1 MPRPREFDPDLVL
14 DRAMELFWAKGYE
27 GTSIS
32 DLEEH
37 LGMGRQSIYGAF
49 GGKHELYEKAMDRY
63 AAAGS
68 SNRKCLLNPDAGA
81 EEIREYF
88 KGLISAVTQ
97 EPRKSCMLINAAIE
111 GDCEHPAVAGR
122 CTDNQQNLARAFRH
136 ALDGAVT
143 KGQLDRKT
151 DTNALALALVSQSF
165 GLNVMARNGTSPA
178 TLSKVVESA
187 MQVFK

>member
-14 DRAMELFWAKGYE
+14 DHAVELFWAKGYE

-37 LGMGRQSIYGAF
+37 LGMGRQSLYGAF
-49 GGKHELYEKAMDRY
+49 GDKHELYVKAMDRY
-63 AAAGS
+63 AAS
-68 SNRKCLLNPDAGA
+68 QSWTRKDLLKADAGV

-97 EPRKSCMLINAAIE
+97 EPRRSCLLINAAIE
-111 GDCEHPAVAGR
+111 GDCEHPKVAGR
-122 CTDNQQNLARAFRH
+122 CTDNQQNLTRAFRH
-136 ALDGAVT
+136 ALEGAVA

-165 GLNVMARNGTSPA
+165 GLNVMARNGATPA
-178 TLSKVVESA
+178 TLGKVAESA